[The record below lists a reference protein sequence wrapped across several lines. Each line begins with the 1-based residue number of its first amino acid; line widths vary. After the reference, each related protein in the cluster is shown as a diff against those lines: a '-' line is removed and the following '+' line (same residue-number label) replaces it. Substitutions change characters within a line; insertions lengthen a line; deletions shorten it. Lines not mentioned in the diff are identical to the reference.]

1 MKKIYIDI
9 TNIPMLTQFTGI
21 SRVVSEIILRL
32 EKEKTDFIL
41 LSYNPS
47 DHAYRVIDSAVLVN
61 CFENMTED
69 RKSCYTDKLIT
80 VEQFE
85 KNSVFLE
92 INSCWHTLPNRSFLL
107 PQLKNK
113 NIRI

>member
-41 LSYNPS
+41 LSYNP
-47 DHAYRVIDSAVLVN
+47 
-61 CFENMTED
+61 
-69 RKSCYTDKLIT
+69 
-80 VEQFE
+80 
-85 KNSVFLE
+85 
-92 INSCWHTLPNRSFLL
+92 
-107 PQLKNK
+107 
-113 NIRI
+113 